1 MARIGAV
8 DGVHRV
14 ARLFGH
20 NAYVGFWIAI
30 HHVLPAAPRK
40 PLDAPDRVCAQA
52 TPTTCHRRWSAGF
65 AARPT
70 RRTAT
75 YTHNSD
81 QRRSV
86 EVVNLSVRKLYF
98 LLLSELRC
106 LRTRFL
112 YIQHGSLYH
121 RSRASGS
128 QGRNRDA
135 GTRRE
140 DLRICFIASWPA
152 STVPSCAPLD
162 P

>member
-1 MARIGAV
+1 CCLP
-8 DGVHRV
+8 HRGN
-14 ARLFGH
+14 RLT
-20 NAYVGFWIAI
+20 
-30 HHVLPAAPRK
+30 P
-40 PLDAPDRVCAQA
+40 PDRVCAQA

-70 RRTAT
+70 RRTAMYT
-75 YTHNSD
+75 YNSD
-81 QRRSV
+81 QGRSV

-106 LRTRFL
+106 LRMRFL

-135 GTRRE
+135 GTSRE
-140 DLRICFIASWPA
+140 DLRICFM
-152 STVPSCAPLD
+152 
-162 P
+162 